1 MCLLRLWYAT
11 YIKCVFEKCILYLEK
26 KQPVLPAPA
35 EQIEF
40 KPYKK
45 YDINVGVGSYGFY
58 WSSVPYSTYSGCSM
72 LFQSEYMYPLSY
84 YGRSHGF
91 AVRPVAEN

>member
-11 YIKCVFEKCILYLEK
+11 YIKCVFENCILYLEK

-40 KPYKK
+40 EPYKK

-58 WSSVPYSTYSGCSM
+58 WSSVPYSTYSGCC
-72 LFQSEYMYPLSY
+72 FRFYVGFFNY
-84 YGRSHGF
+84 YVDPRAYGS